1 MQRLVALLPPAK
13 LHLASFHGAS
23 APDFSEPRRH
33 ERRQYA
39 VSSTFKGAEEDDVCR
54 QLTEGPGDWACKLP
68 LAISV
73 STNEGC
79 KLVIDDAQKPMTL
92 TPTDPP

>member
-1 MQRLVALLPPAK
+1 M
-13 LHLASFHGAS
+13 
-23 APDFSEPRRH
+23 PRRTSGQVSTAGQGPLPTAL
-33 ERRQYA
+33 ERANERHQYA
-39 VSSTFKGAEEDDVCR
+39 VSYTFKGAEEDDVCR

-79 KLVIDDAQKPMTL
+79 KLVIDDAQKTMTL